1 MAKRREPP
9 ATALAR
15 YARLE
20 AVGDWWDGETA
31 RPREV
36 IVKFGRSSLTL
47 YGFDETPLAH
57 WALAG
62 LRRIDA
68 PGEPGTL
75 RLTPDVDGDERLVLR
90 DPEMIEAIRAVC
102 PDLDRA
108 APSNG
113 SWRRVA
119 LWAAGALTSI
129 ALLVFV
135 IVPALAERLAPM
147 IPPER
152 AAALGDAVLERI
164 GPLMGGGEVCAAPAG
179 RAALARMTLRLTE
192 AAPLETPVKVSVWRS
207 PTLNAFAVP
216 GGRIV
221 ILSGLIDAAEG
232 PEEVAAV
239 LAHEL
244 GHVAARDPLRSALR
258 RAGTAGLLGL
268 FVGDFVGGAV
278 VVATAEAAISAAYSR
293 EAETAA
299 DRYAH
304 RLLGEAGLPASAL
317 AGFFESLADRG
328 AGAEGFA
335 KHFASH
341 PDLEARA
348 EAARSAD
355 HVGDGAYDPVLDDA
369 GWIALQQICG

>member
-152 AAALGDAVLERI
+152 AAARSGGII
-164 GPLMGGGEVCAAPAG
+164 GA
-179 RAALARMTLRLTE
+179 
-192 AAPLETPVKVSVWRS
+192 
-207 PTLNAFAVP
+207 N
-216 GGRIV
+216 
-221 ILSGLIDAAEG
+221 
-232 PEEVAAV
+232 
-239 LAHEL
+239 
-244 GHVAARDPLRSALR
+244 RSA
-258 RAGTAGLLGL
+258 RAGTITKTSSAIEVSAPAAQSATRRQLP
-268 FVGDFVGGAV
+268 FEGA
-278 VVATAEAAISAAYSR
+278 ALSRSGHTARIASIISGSR
-293 EAETAA
+293 STSRSSPSTSGVRRSVPGSPGASI
-299 DRYAH
+299 R
-304 RLLGEAGLPASAL
+304 RRPASAQC
-317 AGFFESLADRG
+317 
-328 AGAEGFA
+328 
-335 KHFASH
+335 ASGVSSN
-341 PDLEARA
+341 P
-348 EAARSAD
+348 
-355 HVGDGAYDPVLDDA
+355 
-369 GWIALQQICG
+369 